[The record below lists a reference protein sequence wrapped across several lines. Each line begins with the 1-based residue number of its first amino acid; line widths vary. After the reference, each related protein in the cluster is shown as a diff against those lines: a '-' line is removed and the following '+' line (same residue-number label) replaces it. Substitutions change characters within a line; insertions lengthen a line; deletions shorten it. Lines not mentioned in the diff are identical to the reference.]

1 MKFISSTND
10 IRQYLGLKPKKNIKF
25 TSISIDTRTIKKDSL
40 FIALKGENFNGN
52 KFIPKAFSSGAVAV
66 LCSDKSYKNKNKNNI
81 IYVPSVRNALSKI
94 SSEIASNFKG
104 KKILITGSNGKTTT
118 TNIISKSLPKCSST
132 IKNFN
137 NEIGLPISIMSAKKD
152 SKYFVLEAG
161 AAKKGDIEYLS
172 KIVKP
177 DIGIITNI
185 GNSHL
190 EKLINVEGVFKVKSE
205 LVKNIRMGGT
215 LIVPNDMNYLHK
227 WKKMAKDIKVIP
239 VPKKFITKNVKISND
254 KKMMTFNII
263 KSSRENKEYKVISI
277 SSSLLGKHNVQN
289 ILVCHTCL
297 NELGESNSKMLKSL
311 KKISSSISRQKIL
324 SWRNKSTLI
333 DDTYNANP
341 ESVKRSIDVLSEFSG
356 RKIFIFGDM
365 FELGRF
371 RKKFHVDIGS
381 YAKKTKIDIL
391 ITFGELSKYASN
403 GFQKKSYNF
412 YNEEQLKDFIINF
425 IEKNDIVLIK
435 GSRGMKMER
444 FI

>member
-10 IRQYLGLKPKKNIKF
+10 IRKYLGLKPKKNIKF
-25 TSISIDTRTIKKDSL
+25 KNISIDTRTIKKDSL

-52 KFIPKAFSSGAVAV
+52 KFIEKAFSSGAIAV
-66 LCSDKSYKNKNKNNI
+66 LCSDKSYINKNNV
-81 IYVPSVRNALSKI
+81 IYVPSVRKALSKI
-94 SSEIASNFKG
+94 SSEIASDFKG
-104 KKILITGSNGKTTT
+104 KKILITGSNGKTST

-137 NEIGLPISIMSAKKD
+137 NEIGLPISIMSLKKD
-152 SKYFVLEAG
+152 SKYMVLEAG

-190 EKLINVEGVFKVKSE
+190 DKLINIEGVFKVKSE
-205 LVKNIRMGGT
+205 LIKNIRKGGT
-215 LIVPNDMNYLHK
+215 LIVPNDMNYLQR
-227 WKKMAKDIKVIP
+227 WKNMAKDINVIP
-239 VPKKFITKNVKISND
+239 VPKKFIAKNEKISKD
-254 KKMMTFNII
+254 KKVMTFDII
-263 KSSRENKEYKVISI
+263 KSCSSDKKPKAISI

-297 NELGESNSKMLKSL
+297 NVLGESNSKMLKSL
-311 KKISSSISRQKIL
+311 KNISSSISRQRIL

-356 RKIFIFGDM
+356 RKIFVFGDM

-371 RKKFHVDIGS
+371 RKKLHIDIGS
-381 YAKKTKIDIL
+381 YAKNSKIDIL
-391 ITFGELSKYASN
+391 ITFGELSKFASS

-412 YNEEQLKDFIINF
+412 YIEEQLKEFIANF
-425 IEKNDIVLIK
+425 IKKNDIVLIK

>member
-10 IRQYLGLKPKKNIKF
+10 IRKYLGLKPKKDIKF
-25 TSISIDTRTIKKDSL
+25 KNISIDTRTIKKDSL

-52 KFIPKAFSSGAVAV
+52 KFIEKAFSSGAIAV
-66 LCSDKSYKNKNKNNI
+66 LCSDKSYIKKNNV
-81 IYVPSVRNALSKI
+81 IYVPSVRKALSKI
-94 SSEIASNFKG
+94 SSKIASDFKG
-104 KKILITGSNGKTTT
+104 KKILITGSNGKTST

-137 NEIGLPISIMSAKKD
+137 NEIGLPISIMSSKKD
-152 SKYFVLEAG
+152 SKYMVLEAG

-172 KIVKP
+172 KIVRP

-190 EKLINVEGVFKVKSE
+190 EKLINIEGVFKVKSE
-205 LVKNIRMGGT
+205 LIKNIRKGGT
-215 LIVPNDMNYLHK
+215 LIVPNDMNYLQR
-227 WKKMAKDIKVIP
+227 WKNMAKGIHVIP
-239 VPKKFITKNVKISND
+239 VPKKFIAKNEKISKD
-254 KKMMTFNII
+254 KRVMTFDII
-263 KSSRENKEYKVISI
+263 KSCNDDKKSKAISI

-297 NELGESNSKMLKSL
+297 NVLGESNLKMLKSL
-311 KKISSSISRQKIL
+311 KNISSSISRQRIL

-371 RKKFHVDIGS
+371 RKKLHIDIGS
-381 YAKKTKIDIL
+381 YAKNSKIDIL
-391 ITFGELSKYASN
+391 ITFGELSKFASS

-412 YNEEQLKDFIINF
+412 HNDEQLMAFISDFIK
-425 IEKNDIVLIK
+425 KNDIVLIK

>member
-1 MKFISSTND
+1 M
-10 IRQYLGLKPKKNIKF
+10 
-25 TSISIDTRTIKKDSL
+25 SL
-40 FIALKGENFNGN
+40 
-52 KFIPKAFSSGAVAV
+52 
-66 LCSDKSYKNKNKNNI
+66 
-81 IYVPSVRNALSKI
+81 
-94 SSEIASNFKG
+94 
-104 KKILITGSNGKTTT
+104 
-118 TNIISKSLPKCSST
+118 
-132 IKNFN
+132 
-137 NEIGLPISIMSAKKD
+137 KKD
-152 SKYFVLEAG
+152 SKYMVLEAG

-190 EKLINVEGVFKVKSE
+190 EKLINIEGVFKVKSE
-205 LVKNIRMGGT
+205 LIKNIRKGGT
-215 LIVPNDMNYLHK
+215 LIVPNDMNYLQR
-227 WKKMAKDIKVIP
+227 WKNMAKGINVIP
-239 VPKKFITKNVKISND
+239 VPKKFIAKNEKISKD
-254 KKMMTFNII
+254 KKVMTFDII
-263 KSSRENKEYKVISI
+263 KNCSEDKKSKAISI

-297 NELGESNSKMLKSL
+297 SVLGESNSKMLKSL
-311 KKISSSISRQKIL
+311 KSISSSISRQRIL

-371 RKKFHVDIGS
+371 RKKLHVDIGS
-381 YAKKTKIDIL
+381 YAKNSKIDIL
-391 ITFGELSKYASN
+391 ITFGELSKFASS

-412 YNEEQLKDFIINF
+412 YNEEQLKEFIANF
-425 IEKNDIVLIK
+425 IKKNDIVLIK

>member
-10 IRQYLGLKPKKNIKF
+10 IRKYLGLKSKKNIKF
-25 TSISIDTRTIKKDSL
+25 KNISIDTRTIKKDSL

-52 KFIPKAFSSGAVAV
+52 KFIEKAFSSGAIAV
-66 LCSDKSYKNKNKNNI
+66 LCSDKSYIKKNNV
-81 IYVPSVRNALSKI
+81 IYVPSVRKALSKI
-94 SSEIASNFKG
+94 SSEIASDFKG
-104 KKILITGSNGKTTT
+104 KKILITGSNGKTST

-137 NEIGLPISIMSAKKD
+137 NEIGLPISIMSSNKD
-152 SKYFVLEAG
+152 SKYMVLEAG

-172 KIVKP
+172 KIVRP

-190 EKLINVEGVFKVKSE
+190 EKLINIEGVFKVKSE
-205 LVKNIRMGGT
+205 LIKNIRKGGT
-215 LIVPNDMNYLHK
+215 LIVPNDMNYLQR
-227 WKKMAKDIKVIP
+227 WNNMAKGINVIP
-239 VPKKFITKNVKISND
+239 VPKKFIAKNEKISKD
-254 KKMMTFNII
+254 KKVMTFDII
-263 KSSRENKEYKVISI
+263 KSCNDDKKSKAISI

-297 NELGESNSKMLKSL
+297 SVLGESNSKMLKSL
-311 KKISSSISRQKIL
+311 KNISSSISRQRIL

-371 RKKFHVDIGS
+371 RKKLHIDIGS
-381 YAKKTKIDIL
+381 YAKNSKIDIL
-391 ITFGELSKYASN
+391 ITFGELSKFASS

-412 YNEEQLKDFIINF
+412 YNEEQLKEVIANF
-425 IEKNDIVLIK
+425 IKKNDIVLIK

>member
-10 IRQYLGLKPKKNIKF
+10 IRKYLGLKPKKNIKF
-25 TSISIDTRTIKKDSL
+25 RNISIDTRNIKKDSL
-40 FIALKGENFNGN
+40 FIALRGENFNGN
-52 KFIPKAFSSGAVAV
+52 KFIEKAFSSGAIAV
-66 LCSDKSYKNKNKNNI
+66 LCSDKSYINKNNV
-81 IYVPSVRNALSKI
+81 IYVPSVRKALSKI
-94 SSEIASNFKG
+94 SSEIASDFKG
-104 KKILITGSNGKTTT
+104 KKILITGSNGKTST

-137 NEIGLPISIMSAKKD
+137 NEIGLPISIMSSKKD
-152 SKYFVLEAG
+152 SKYMVLEAG

-190 EKLINVEGVFKVKSE
+190 EKLINIEGVFKVKSE
-205 LVKNIRMGGT
+205 LIKNIRKGGT
-215 LIVPNDMNYLHK
+215 LIVPNDMNYLQR
-227 WKKMAKDIKVIP
+227 WKNMAKGISVVP
-239 VPKKFITKNVKISND
+239 VPKKFIAKNEKILKD
-254 KKMMTFNII
+254 KKVMTFDII
-263 KSSRENKEYKVISI
+263 KSCNDDKKSKAISI

-297 NELGESNSKMLKSL
+297 NVLGESNLKMLKSL
-311 KKISSSISRQKIL
+311 KNISSSISRQRIL

-371 RKKFHVDIGS
+371 RKKLHIDIGS
-381 YAKKTKIDIL
+381 YAKNSKIDIL
-391 ITFGELSKYASN
+391 ITFGELSKFASS

-412 YNEEQLKDFIINF
+412 YNEVQLKAFIADFIK
-425 IEKNDIVLIK
+425 KNDIVLIK

>member
-10 IRQYLGLKPKKNIKF
+10 IRKYLGLKPKKNIKF
-25 TSISIDTRTIKKDSL
+25 KNISIDTRTIKKDSL

-52 KFIPKAFSSGAVAV
+52 KFIEKALSSGAIAV
-66 LCSDKSYKNKNKNNI
+66 LCSDKSYINKNNV
-81 IYVPSVRNALSKI
+81 IYVPSVRKALSKI
-94 SSEIASNFKG
+94 SSEIASDFKG
-104 KKILITGSNGKTTT
+104 KKILITGSNGKTST

-137 NEIGLPISIMSAKKD
+137 NEIGLPISIMSLKKD
-152 SKYFVLEAG
+152 SKYMVLEAG

-190 EKLINVEGVFKVKSE
+190 EKLINIEGVFKVKSE
-205 LVKNIRMGGT
+205 LIKNIRKGGT
-215 LIVPNDMNYLHK
+215 LIVPNDMNYLQR
-227 WKKMAKDIKVIP
+227 WNNMAKGINVIP
-239 VPKKFITKNVKISND
+239 VPKKFIAKNEKISKD
-254 KKMMTFNII
+254 KKVMTFDII
-263 KSSRENKEYKVISI
+263 KSCSGDKKSKAISI

-297 NELGESNSKMLKSL
+297 NVLGESNSKMLKSL
-311 KKISSSISRQKIL
+311 KNISSSISRQRIL

-356 RKIFIFGDM
+356 RKIFVFGDM

-371 RKKFHVDIGS
+371 RKKLHVDIGS
-381 YAKKTKIDIL
+381 YAKNSKIDIL
-391 ITFGELSKYASN
+391 ITFGELSKFASS

-412 YNEEQLKDFIINF
+412 YNEEQLKEFITNF
-425 IEKNDIVLIK
+425 IKKNDIVLIK

>member
-10 IRQYLGLKPKKNIKF
+10 IRKYLGLKPKKNIKF
-25 TSISIDTRTIKKDSL
+25 KNISIDTRTIKKDSL
-40 FIALKGENFNGN
+40 FIALRGGNFNGN
-52 KFIPKAFSSGAVAV
+52 KFIEKAFSSGAIAV
-66 LCSDKSYKNKNKNNI
+66 LCSDKSYINKNNV
-81 IYVPSVRNALSKI
+81 IYVPSVRKALSKI
-94 SSEIASNFKG
+94 SSEIASDFKG
-104 KKILITGSNGKTTT
+104 KKILITGSNGKTST

-137 NEIGLPISIMSAKKD
+137 NEIGLPISIMSSKKD
-152 SKYFVLEAG
+152 SKYMVLEAG
-161 AAKKGDIEYLS
+161 AAKKGDIKYLS

-190 EKLINVEGVFKVKSE
+190 EKLINIEGVFKVKSE
-205 LVKNIRMGGT
+205 LIKNIRKGGA
-215 LIVPNDMNYLHK
+215 LIVPNDVNYLQR
-227 WKKMAKDIKVIP
+227 WKNMAKGIKVIP
-239 VPKKFITKNVKISND
+239 VPKKFITKNEKISKD
-254 KKMMTFNII
+254 KKVMTFDII
-263 KSSRENKEYKVISI
+263 KSCSDDKKSKAVSI
-277 SSSLLGKHNVQN
+277 SSSLLGKHNIQN
-289 ILVCHTCL
+289 ILVCYTCL
-297 NELGESNSKMLKSL
+297 NVLGESNSKMLKSL
-311 KKISSSISRQKIL
+311 KNISSSISRQRIL

-371 RKKFHVDIGS
+371 RKKLHVDIGS
-381 YAKKTKIDIL
+381 YAKNSKIDIL
-391 ITFGELSKYASN
+391 ITFGELSKFATS

-412 YNEEQLKDFIINF
+412 YNEEQLKAFIDDFIK
-425 IEKNDIVLIK
+425 KNDIVLIK

>member
-10 IRQYLGLKPKKNIKF
+10 IRKYLGLKPKKNIKF
-25 TSISIDTRTIKKDSL
+25 KNISIDTRTIKKDSL

-52 KFIPKAFSSGAVAV
+52 KFIERAFSSGAIAV
-66 LCSDKSYKNKNKNNI
+66 LCSDKSYINKNNV
-81 IYVPSVRNALSKI
+81 IYVPSVRKALSKI
-94 SSEIASNFKG
+94 SSEIASDFKG
-104 KKILITGSNGKTTT
+104 KKILITGSNGKTST

-137 NEIGLPISIMSAKKD
+137 NEIGLPISIMSLKKD
-152 SKYFVLEAG
+152 SKYMVLEAG

-190 EKLINVEGVFKVKSE
+190 EKLINIEGVFKVKSE
-205 LVKNIRMGGT
+205 LIKNIRKGGT
-215 LIVPNDMNYLHK
+215 LIVPNDMNYLQR
-227 WKKMAKDIKVIP
+227 WKNMAKDINVIP
-239 VPKKFITKNVKISND
+239 VPKKFIAKNEKISKD
-254 KKMMTFNII
+254 KKVMTFDII
-263 KSSRENKEYKVISI
+263 KNCSSDKKSKAISI

-297 NELGESNSKMLKSL
+297 NVLGESNSKMLKSL
-311 KKISSSISRQKIL
+311 KNISSSISRQRIL

-356 RKIFIFGDM
+356 RKIFVFGDM

-371 RKKFHVDIGS
+371 RKKLHIDIGS
-381 YAKKTKIDIL
+381 YAKNSKIDIL
-391 ITFGELSKYASN
+391 ITFGELSKFASS

-412 YNEEQLKDFIINF
+412 YIEEQLKEFIANF
-425 IEKNDIVLIK
+425 IKKNDIVLIK

>member
-10 IRQYLGLKPKKNIKF
+10 IRKYLSLKPKKNIKF
-25 TSISIDTRTIKKDSL
+25 SNISIDTRTIKKDSL

-52 KFIPKAFSSGAVAV
+52 KFIQEAFSFGAIAV
-66 LCSDKSYKNKNKNNI
+66 LCSDKSYIKKDNV
-81 IYVPSVRNALSKI
+81 IYVPNVRKALSKI
-94 SSEIASNFKG
+94 SSEIASNFQG
-104 KKILITGSNGKTTT
+104 KKILITGSNGKTST

-152 SKYFVLEAG
+152 SKYLVLEAG
-161 AAKKGDIEYLS
+161 ASKKGDIEYLS
-172 KIVKP
+172 KIVQP
-177 DIGIITNI
+177 DIGIITNV

-190 EKLINVEGVFKVKSE
+190 EKLINVEGVFRVKSE
-205 LVKNIRMGGT
+205 LIKNIRKGGT
-215 LIVPNDMNYLHK
+215 LIVPNDNNYFHR
-227 WKKMAKDIKVIP
+227 WKKMAKGIKVIP
-239 VPKKFITKNVKISND
+239 IPEKFITKNEKILKD
-254 KKMMTFNII
+254 KKMMTFDII
-263 KSSRENKEYKVISI
+263 NTCKGDKEPKAISI
-277 SSSLLGKHNVQN
+277 SSSLLGKHNIQN
-289 ILVCHTCL
+289 ILVCYTCL
-297 NELGESNSKMLKSL
+297 NILGESNLKMLKSL
-311 KKISSSISRQKIL
+311 KNISSSISRQKIL

-371 RKKFHVDIGS
+371 RKKFHIDVGL
-381 YAKKTKIDIL
+381 YAKKSKIDVL
-391 ITFGELSKYASN
+391 ITFGELSKYASI
-403 GFQKKSYNF
+403 GFQKKSHNF
-412 YNEEQLKDFIINF
+412 SHDEHLKEFIDNF
-425 IEKNDIVLIK
+425 IKKNDIVLIK

>member
-10 IRQYLGLKPKKNIKF
+10 IRKYLGLKPKKNIKF
-25 TSISIDTRTIKKDSL
+25 KNISIDTRTIKKDSL

-52 KFIPKAFSSGAVAV
+52 KFIEKAFSSGAIAV
-66 LCSDKSYKNKNKNNI
+66 LCSDKSYINKNNV
-81 IYVPSVRNALSKI
+81 IYVPSVRKALSKI
-94 SSEIASNFKG
+94 SSEIASDFKG
-104 KKILITGSNGKTTT
+104 KKILITGSNGKTST

-137 NEIGLPISIMSAKKD
+137 NEIGLPISIMSLKKD
-152 SKYFVLEAG
+152 SKYMVLEAG

-190 EKLINVEGVFKVKSE
+190 EKLINIEGVFKVKSE
-205 LVKNIRMGGT
+205 LIKNIRKGGT
-215 LIVPNDMNYLHK
+215 LIVPNDMNYLQR
-227 WKKMAKDIKVIP
+227 WNNMAKGINVIP
-239 VPKKFITKNVKISND
+239 VPKKFIAKNEKISKD
-254 KKMMTFNII
+254 KKVMTFDII
-263 KSSRENKEYKVISI
+263 KSCSGDKKSKAISI

-297 NELGESNSKMLKSL
+297 NVLGESNSKMLKSL
-311 KKISSSISRQKIL
+311 KNISSSISRQRIL

-356 RKIFIFGDM
+356 RKIFVFGDM

-371 RKKFHVDIGS
+371 RKKLHVDIGS
-381 YAKKTKIDIL
+381 YAKNSKIDIL
-391 ITFGELSKYASN
+391 ITFGELSKFASS

-412 YNEEQLKDFIINF
+412 YNEEQLKEFITNF
-425 IEKNDIVLIK
+425 IKKNDIVLIK

>member
-10 IRQYLGLKPKKNIKF
+10 IRKYLGLKPKKNIKF
-25 TSISIDTRTIKKDSL
+25 KNISIDTRSIKKDSL

-52 KFIPKAFSSGAVAV
+52 KFIEKAFSSGAIAV
-66 LCSDKSYKNKNKNNI
+66 LCSDKSYINKNNV
-81 IYVPSVRNALSKI
+81 IYVPSVRKALSKI
-94 SSEIASNFKG
+94 SSEIASDFKG
-104 KKILITGSNGKTTT
+104 KKILITGSNGKTST

-137 NEIGLPISIMSAKKD
+137 NEIGLPISIMSSKKD
-152 SKYFVLEAG
+152 SKYMVLEAG
-161 AAKKGDIEYLS
+161 AAKKGDIKYLS

-190 EKLINVEGVFKVKSE
+190 EKLINIEGVFKVKSE
-205 LVKNIRMGGT
+205 LIKNIRKGGA
-215 LIVPNDMNYLHK
+215 LIVPNDVNYLQR
-227 WKKMAKDIKVIP
+227 WKNMAKGIKVIP
-239 VPKKFITKNVKISND
+239 VPKKFITKNEKISKD
-254 KKMMTFNII
+254 KKIMTFDII
-263 KSSRENKEYKVISI
+263 KSCSDDKKSKAVSI
-277 SSSLLGKHNVQN
+277 SSSLLGKHNIQN
-289 ILVCHTCL
+289 ILVCYACL
-297 NELGESNSKMLKSL
+297 NVLGESNSKMLKSL
-311 KKISSSISRQKIL
+311 KNISSSISRQRIL

-371 RKKFHVDIGS
+371 RKKLHIDIGS
-381 YAKKTKIDIL
+381 YAKNSKIDIL
-391 ITFGELSKYASN
+391 ITFGELSKFASSE
-403 GFQKKSYNF
+403 FQKKSYNF
-412 YNEEQLKDFIINF
+412 YNEEELKAFIVNF
-425 IEKNDIVLIK
+425 IKKNDIVLIK